1 MSRPMARKVFVAR
14 QRSQRAAVVIAVKIK
29 ANPRDKKRLEIGVD
43 IPDH

>member
-1 MSRPMARKVFVAR
+1 MARKVFVAR
-14 QRSQRAAVVIAVKIK
+14 QRSQRAAAVVIAVKIK